1 MSLRVLLADES
12 SSIKKAFELALQDYQ
27 VKVQTVHQGVDVN
40 EIHQS
45 FQPDICFMDIMLPKL
60 NGYDACKALKENSD
74 TPVVLMWSGFME
86 LDSEKFKASGAEG
99 SIEKPFETKTLRELV
114 QKLVSSLNQNEISSH
129 LIFDEDD
136 DDEMTDPNIAP
147 NLPNEYSSDSSN
159 EASDLPPLDSI
170 SLDDDEDDEKT
181 DPNYSVPSP
190 LNSSINASKS
200 DRDDHTE
207 LPEIDTSFLDDLD
220 SDMDPGSDMN
230 ADSSDDWSDED
241 MNLAPEGLDDVDSFS
256 VASLDDDDDLPFEN
270 MGGPE
275 GLDLPPIPAPDF
287 GLKTSEKKT
296 EKQLPPLENND
307 ETEVETPEP
316 LKVEEDLI
324 VSNNAEIPQL
334 SKEELKRLILAQSK
348 DIIESVVWDVV
359 PELAKEMIQKE
370 INRLTGE
377 VQIESDLR

>member
-27 VKVQTVHQGVDVN
+27 VKVQTVHQGVDVR
-40 EIHQS
+40 EIYES

-60 NGYDACKALKENSD
+60 NGYDACKDLKEDSE

-99 SIEKPFETKTLRELV
+99 SIEKPFETKTLRDIV
-114 QKLVSSLNQNEISSH
+114 QKLVPSLGQNEISNH
-129 LIFDEDD
+129 LIFEDD
-136 DDEMTDPNIAP
+136 DELTDPSISYDSLSENDA
-147 NLPNEYSSDSSN
+147 LADSSDESP
-159 EASDLPPLDSI
+159 DLPPLDERLFDS
-170 SLDDDEDDEKT
+170 DDSDENT
-181 DPNYSVPSP
+181 DPG
-190 LNSSINASKS
+190 LNSSDSFEPLQIKTSERNQP
-200 DRDDHTE
+200 TE
-207 LPEIDTSFLDDLD
+207 LPEIDTSFLDDIE
-220 SDMDPGSDMN
+220 SGSELNDE
-230 ADSSDDWSDED
+230 WSEES

-256 VASLDDDDDLPFEN
+256 LASLNDEDDEDLPFEIHT
-270 MGGPE
+270 GPE
-275 GLDLPPIPAPDF
+275 GLDLPPVPAPDF
-287 GLKTSEKKT
+287 GLKKASAKEQENQLPALDAKT
-296 EKQLPPLENND
+296 EAEA
-307 ETEVETPEP
+307 TPKP
-316 LKVEEDLI
+316 LKDEDELV

-334 SKEELKRLILAQSK
+334 SKDELKRLILAQSK